1 MKSNKLMATS
11 LGRGSLEAA
20 MPMSLNAGKASVIAL
35 SLWLCGISYAVQC
48 FAKSPQHYYK
58 KEHSESIQAKYITP
72 GSIYEHSTPGEE
84 SGRRRLIF
92 DRAGKTFKFV
102 FTSTGIGY
110 DGGYEVLS
118 NELRTWDLELP
129 DKTVQRYTIG
139 KEQLVNKNDGTVYRL
154 LEMKKMPNP
163 FFRPAAAPLSNPSP
177 APVSMPNIGRVALA
191 DPSYTEKV
199 ALPLQASAA
208 WQVHYHQ
215 AEQFLLS
222 GKWREAEFSFTSAL
236 SAADKSGATDREIA
250 KILQQLLK
258 IADEHRDYAKANS
271 LLVRY
276 QKMMEKT
283 YGRSD
288 ARTRL
293 VVEKRLAVLKL
304 LNASNSQDYD
314 RLKHQ
319 LQER

>member
-1 MKSNKLMATS
+1 MATS
-11 LGRGSLEAA
+11 LRRGSLEAVL
-20 MPMSLNAGKASVIAL
+20 PMSLNASRAGVIAM
-35 SLWLCGISYAVQC
+35 SLWLCCISYPVQC
-48 FAKSPQHYYK
+48 FAKSPQHSDK
-58 KEHSESIQAKYITP
+58 KEHNESIQAKYLTP
-72 GSIYEHSTPGEE
+72 GSIYEHYTPGEE

-102 FTSTGIGY
+102 FTSTRIGY
-110 DGGYEVLS
+110 NGGYEVLS
-118 NELRTWDLELP
+118 NELRTWDLDLP

-163 FFRPAAAPLSNPSP
+163 FFRPAAAPLQNSSP
-177 APVSMPNIGRVALA
+177 APVSMPKIGGATLA
-191 DPSYTEKV
+191 DRSNTEKS

-208 WQVHYHQ
+208 WQDHYHQ

-222 GKWREAEFSFTSAL
+222 GHLREAEFSFTSAL
-236 SAADKSGATDREIA
+236 SAADKSGAPDREIA
-250 KILQQLLK
+250 KILQQLLR

-271 LLVRY
+271 LLAHY
-276 QKMMEKT
+276 QKIMEKT
-283 YGRSD
+283 YGPSD
-288 ARTRL
+288 PRTRL
-293 VVEKRLAVLKL
+293 VIEKRLAVLKL

-314 RLKHQ
+314 KLKHQ